1 MDECG
6 LTSTPVDKPT
16 KTHSICTE
24 IRYTYMKHMY
34 AYRVSTILVFSIAMA
49 KNLSAAAFVALNSY
63 ATSEF
68 QGKK

>member
-1 MDECG
+1 
-6 LTSTPVDKPT
+6 
-16 KTHSICTE
+16 
-24 IRYTYMKHMY
+24 MKHMY

-68 QGKK
+68 QEKK